1 MPEEKKQ
8 ETGLQKFN
16 RAITNPKTQEYLTS
30 VLGERKG
37 SFVNNLTA
45 LVANNSTLQACE
57 PYTIMFAAMK
67 ATALNMPLD
76 NALGFAYVIPYKDN
90 KRKVTLAQFQ
100 IGYKG
105 YKQLALRTNQFA
117 VIPNATDVRDGELV
131 KRNRLTGECVFRF
144 IEDDEQ
150 RSNLPII
157 GYCSY
162 FRLLNKAEST
172 FYMTKDE
179 MEAHAKRY
187 SQSYRSTNEYVRKMS
202 PWTQDFNSM
211 ALKTVLKLNLSKNA
225 PLSIEIIDAIN
236 ADQAVMMKSE
246 TDYEYVDNEESMYD
260 AQKAME
266 VAETFADFDE
276 IVNGEEK
283 QDAEKDDNTTSDK

>member
-1 MPEEKKQ
+1 MAEEKKQ

-76 NALGFAYVIPYKDN
+76 NSLGFAYVIPYKDN

-117 VIPNATDVRDGELV
+117 VIPNATDVREGELV
-131 KRNRLTGECVFRF
+131 SRSRLTGECVFRF
-144 IEDDEQ
+144 IDNDEE
-150 RSNLPII
+150 RNKLPII

-162 FRLLNKAEST
+162 FRLLNGASST
-172 FYMTKDE
+172 YYMTKEE
-179 MEAHAKRY
+179 MENHAKRY
-187 SQSYRSTNEYVRKMS
+187 SQSYRSSNEYVRKMS

-225 PLSIEIIDAIN
+225 PLSIEILDAIN
-236 ADQAVMMKSE
+236 ADQAVMFKSDKE
-246 TDYEYVDNEESMYD
+246 YEYVDNEESMYD

-266 VAETFADFDE
+266 VAEQFADFDE
-276 IVNGEEK
+276 IVNGEENV
-283 QDAEKDDNTTSDK
+283 KDDNTASDK

>member
-1 MPEEKKQ
+1 MAEEKKQ

-16 RAITNPKTQEYLTS
+16 RAITNPKTQDYLTS

-45 LVANNSTLQACE
+45 LVANNSTLQVCD

-67 ATALNMPLD
+67 ATALNLPLD

-90 KRKVTLAQFQ
+90 KKKVTLAQFQ

-117 VIPNATDVRDGELV
+117 VIPNSTDVREGELV
-131 KRNRLTGECVFRF
+131 KRNRLTGECVFKF
-144 IEDDEQ
+144 IEDDEE
-150 RSNLPII
+150 RSKLPII

-179 MEAHAKRY
+179 MGTHAKRY
-187 SQSYRSTNEYVRKMS
+187 SQSYRSSNEYVRKMS

-236 ADQAVMMKSE
+236 ADQAVMLKSE
-246 TDYEYVDNEESMYD
+246 NDYEYVDNEESMYD

-266 VAETFADFDE
+266 VAEQFADFDE
-276 IVNGEEK
+276 IVNVQETKE
-283 QDAEKDDNTTSDK
+283 DTTSEK

>member
-1 MPEEKKQ
+1 MAEEKKQ

-45 LVANNSTLQACE
+45 LVANNTTLQACE

-76 NALGFAYVIPYKDN
+76 NSLGFAYVIPYKDN

-117 VIPNATDVRDGELV
+117 VIPNATDIREGELV
-131 KRNRLTGECVFRF
+131 SRSRLTGECVFRF
-144 IEDDEQ
+144 IDDDEQ
-150 RSNLPII
+150 RSKLPIV

-162 FRLLNKAEST
+162 FRLLNGASST
-172 FYMTKDE
+172 YYMTKDE

-225 PLSIEIIDAIN
+225 PLSIEILDAIN
-236 ADQAVMMKSE
+236 ADQSVMMKSE
-246 TDYEYVDNEESMYD
+246 TDYEYVDNSESIYD

-283 QDAEKDDNTTSDK
+283 QESGDENKDNKE

>member
-1 MPEEKKQ
+1 MANEVRQ

-37 SFVNNLTA
+37 SFINNLTA
-45 LVANNSTLQACE
+45 LVANNATLQACE

-76 NALGFAYVIPYKDN
+76 NSLGFAYVIPYKDN
-90 KRKVTLAQFQ
+90 KRKMTLAQFQ

-117 VIPNATDVRDGELV
+117 VIPNATDVREGELIS
-131 KRNRLTGECVFRF
+131 RNRLTGECVFRF
-144 IEDDEQ
+144 IENDEE
-150 RSNLPII
+150 RNKLPII

-162 FRLLNKAEST
+162 FRLLNGASST
-172 FYMTKDE
+172 YYMTKDE
-179 MEAHAKRY
+179 MQAHAKRY
-187 SQSYRSTNEYVRKMS
+187 SQSYRSSNEYVRNMS
-202 PWTQDFNSM
+202 PWTQDFDSM

-225 PLSIEIIDAIN
+225 PLSIEILDAIN

-246 TDYEYVDNEESMYD
+246 NDYEYVDNAESIYD
-260 AQKAME
+260 AQKAMS
-266 VAETFADFDE
+266 VADTFADFDE
-276 IVNGEEK
+276 MMN
-283 QDAEKDDNTTSDK
+283 DDNKEEQKTETRTE

>member
-1 MPEEKKQ
+1 MAEQKKQ
-8 ETGLQKFN
+8 ESGLQKFN

-76 NALGFAYVIPYKDN
+76 NSLGFAYVIPYKDN

-117 VIPNATDVRDGELV
+117 VIPNATDIREGELV
-131 KRNRLTGECVFRF
+131 SRSRLTGECVFKF
-144 IEDDEQ
+144 IENDEQ
-150 RSNLPII
+150 RNKLPVI

-162 FRLLNKAEST
+162 FRLLNGASST
-172 FYMTKDE
+172 YYMTKDE

-225 PLSIEIIDAIN
+225 PLSIEILDAIN

-266 VAETFADFDE
+266 VAETFSDFDE
-276 IVNGEEK
+276 IVNGDEK
-283 QDAEKDDNTTSDK
+283 NDESEKDEK

>member
-1 MPEEKKQ
+1 MAEEKKQ
-8 ETGLQKFN
+8 ESGLQKFN

-45 LVANNSTLQACE
+45 LVANNTTLQACE

-76 NALGFAYVIPYKDN
+76 NSLGFAYVIPYKDN
-90 KRKVTLAQFQ
+90 KRKITLAQFQ

-117 VIPNATDVRDGELV
+117 VIPNATDVREGELV
-131 KRNRLTGECVFRF
+131 SRSRLTGECVFRF

-150 RSNLPII
+150 RNKLPVI

-162 FRLLNKAEST
+162 FRLLNGASST
-172 FYMTKDE
+172 YYMTKDE

-225 PLSIEIIDAIN
+225 PLSIEILDAIN

-283 QDAEKDDNTTSDK
+283 QESGDENKDTKE

>member
-1 MPEEKKQ
+1 MAEEKKQ

-76 NALGFAYVIPYKDN
+76 NSLGFAYVIPYKDN

-117 VIPNATDVRDGELV
+117 VIPNATDVREGELV
-131 KRNRLTGECVFRF
+131 SRSRLTGECVFRF
-144 IEDDEQ
+144 IDNDEE
-150 RSNLPII
+150 RNKLPII

-162 FRLLNKAEST
+162 FRLLNGASST
-172 FYMTKDE
+172 YYMTKDE
-179 MEAHAKRY
+179 MENHAKRY
-187 SQSYRSTNEYVRKMS
+187 SQSYRSSNEYVRKMS

-225 PLSIEIIDAIN
+225 PLSIEILDAIN
-236 ADQAVMMKSE
+236 ADQAVMFKSDKE
-246 TDYEYVDNEESMYD
+246 YEYVDNEESMYD

-266 VAETFADFDE
+266 VAEQFADFDE
-276 IVNGEEK
+276 IVNGEENV
-283 QDAEKDDNTTSDK
+283 KDDNTASDK

>member
-1 MPEEKKQ
+1 MAEDKKQ

-76 NALGFAYVIPYKDN
+76 NSLGFAYVIPYKDN

-117 VIPNATDVRDGELV
+117 IIPNATDVREGELV
-131 KRNRLTGECVFRF
+131 SRSRLTGECVFRF
-144 IEDDEQ
+144 IDNDEE
-150 RSNLPII
+150 RNKLPII

-162 FRLLNKAEST
+162 FRLLNGASST
-172 FYMTKDE
+172 YYMTKDE
-179 MEAHAKRY
+179 MENHAKRY
-187 SQSYRSTNEYVRKMS
+187 SQSYRSSNEYVRKMS

-225 PLSIEIIDAIN
+225 PLSIEILDAIN
-236 ADQAVMMKSE
+236 ADQAVMFKSDKE
-246 TDYEYVDNEESMYD
+246 YEYVDNEESMYD

-266 VAETFADFDE
+266 VAEQFADFDE
-276 IVNGEEK
+276 IVNGDEN
-283 QDAEKDDNTTSDK
+283 AKDDNTASDK

>member
-1 MPEEKKQ
+1 MAEEKKQ

-45 LVANNSTLQACE
+45 LVANNTTLQACE

-67 ATALNMPLD
+67 ATALNLPLD

-117 VIPNATDVRDGELV
+117 VIPNATDIREGELA

-144 IEDDEQ
+144 IDDDEQ
-150 RSNLPII
+150 RSKLPII

-162 FRLLNKAEST
+162 FRLLNKAESM
-172 FYMTKDE
+172 FYMTKEE

-187 SQSYRSTNEYVRKMS
+187 SQSYRSTSEYVKKMS

-246 TDYEYVDNEESMYD
+246 TEYEYVDNEESMYD

-276 IVNGEEK
+276 IVGDENKEI
-283 QDAEKDDNTTSDK
+283 ASDK

>member
-1 MPEEKKQ
+1 MAEEKKQ

-45 LVANNSTLQACE
+45 LVANNTTLQACE

-76 NALGFAYVIPYKDN
+76 NSLGFAYVIPYKDN

-117 VIPNATDVRDGELV
+117 VIPNATDVREGELLS
-131 KRNRLTGECVFRF
+131 RSRLTGECVFRF

-150 RSNLPII
+150 RNKLPII

-162 FRLLNKAEST
+162 FRLLNGASST
-172 FYMTKDE
+172 YYMTKDE

-187 SQSYRSTNEYVRKMS
+187 SQSYRSSNEYVRKMS

-225 PLSIEIIDAIN
+225 PLSIEILDAIN

-266 VAETFADFDE
+266 VAETFANFDE
-276 IVNGEEK
+276 IVNGDDDKESNEK
-283 QDAEKDDNTTSDK
+283 

>member
-1 MPEEKKQ
+1 MAEEKKQ

-45 LVANNSTLQACE
+45 LVANNTTLQACE

-76 NALGFAYVIPYKDN
+76 NSLGFAYVIPYKDN

-117 VIPNATDVRDGELV
+117 VIPNATDVREGELV
-131 KRNRLTGECVFRF
+131 SRSRLTGECVFRF

-150 RSNLPII
+150 RNKLPII

-162 FRLLNKAEST
+162 FRLLNGASST
-172 FYMTKDE
+172 YYMTKDE

-225 PLSIEIIDAIN
+225 PLSIEILDAIN
-236 ADQAVMMKSE
+236 ADQAVMLKSE

-276 IVNGEEK
+276 IVNGS
-283 QDAEKDDNTTSDK
+283 DKDENDNTASDK

>member
-1 MPEEKKQ
+1 MAEEKKQ

-45 LVANNSTLQACE
+45 LVANNTTLQACE

-76 NALGFAYVIPYKDN
+76 NSLGFAYVIPYKDN

-117 VIPNATDVRDGELV
+117 VIPNATDVREGELV
-131 KRNRLTGECVFRF
+131 SRSRLTGECVFKF
-144 IEDDEQ
+144 IDDDEQ
-150 RSNLPII
+150 RSKLPVI

-162 FRLLNKAEST
+162 FRLLNGASST
-172 FYMTKDE
+172 YYMTKDE

-225 PLSIEIIDAIN
+225 PLSIEILDAIN

-246 TDYEYVDNEESMYD
+246 TEYEYVDNEESMYD

-276 IVNGEEK
+276 IVNGEE
-283 QDAEKDDNTTSDK
+283 QKDDDKTSDK

>member
-1 MPEEKKQ
+1 MAEEKKQ

-76 NALGFAYVIPYKDN
+76 NSLGFAYVIPYKDN

-117 VIPNATDVRDGELV
+117 VIPNATDVREGELV
-131 KRNRLTGECVFRF
+131 SRSRLTGECVFRF
-144 IEDDEQ
+144 IDNDEE
-150 RSNLPII
+150 RNKLPII

-162 FRLLNKAEST
+162 FRLLNGASST
-172 FYMTKDE
+172 YYMTKEE
-179 MEAHAKRY
+179 MENHAKRY
-187 SQSYRSTNEYVRKMS
+187 SQSYRSSNEYVRKMS

-225 PLSIEIIDAIN
+225 PLSIEILDAIN
-236 ADQAVMMKSE
+236 ADQAVMFKSDKE
-246 TDYEYVDNEESMYD
+246 YEYVDNEESMYD

-266 VAETFADFDE
+266 VAEQFADFDE
-276 IVNGEEK
+276 IVNGEES
-283 QDAEKDDNTTSDK
+283 EKDDNTASDK

>member
-1 MPEEKKQ
+1 MAEEKKQ

-90 KRKVTLAQFQ
+90 KRKATLAQFQ

-117 VIPNATDVRDGELV
+117 VIPNATDVREGELV
-131 KRNRLTGECVFRF
+131 KRNRLTGECIFRF

-150 RSNLPII
+150 RSKLPII

-225 PLSIEIIDAIN
+225 PLSIEILDAIN
-236 ADQAVMMKSE
+236 ADQSVMLKSE

-283 QDAEKDDNTTSDK
+283 DNNTANEK